1 MQEEGLC
8 HLKLCG
14 DWHCHVERESVL
26 PSMQDAKA
34 WAGTMDSLGRDAYL
48 SLIVSPA
55 KEGGW
60 MYPTFSAW
68 VAGRHGCPSRPVVG
82 RAHVNGG

>member
-1 MQEEGLC
+1 MQETGLG
-8 HLKLCG
+8 HLKLVG

-34 WAGTMDSLGRDAYL
+34 RAGTMDSLGRDAYL

-55 KEGGW
+55 REGGW
-60 MYPTFSAW
+60 MYPRFAAW
-68 VAGRHGCPSRPVVG
+68 VAGRYGRPSRPVVG
-82 RAHVNGG
+82 RAYVNT